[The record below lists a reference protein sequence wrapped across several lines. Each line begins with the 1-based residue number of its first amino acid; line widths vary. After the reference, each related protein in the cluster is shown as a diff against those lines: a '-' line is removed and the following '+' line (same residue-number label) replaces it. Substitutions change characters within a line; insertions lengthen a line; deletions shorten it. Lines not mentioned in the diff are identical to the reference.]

1 MDAEFKPS
9 SILTTITVIT
19 FSGFALMPT
28 IAGMFILTFIIAL
41 PAVVSTMSFI
51 YKYRKYIVTDT
62 SLKVVNWNDR
72 ITSQTDF
79 RDIRNI
85 YFHKGTMRTGGT
97 MQVDQPVETMLI
109 DLNSGETLHIDL
121 TPVDNSDELVA
132 LLKSKIAV

>member
-1 MDAEFKPS
+1 MEAEFKPS

-19 FSGFALMPT
+19 FSVFALMPT

-41 PAVVSTMSFI
+41 PAVVSAMSFI

-85 YFHKGTMRTGGT
+85 YFHQGTMRTGRT